1 MKLKEH
7 SSEEKL
13 RGVYYTPLQLA
24 KAIVA
29 MVDMPA
35 KATVLEPSC
44 GDGVFLDALFDV
56 GKMDACENCLA
67 IEIDHQE
74 ADAARQRYKKSKNV
88 KIETSDFFDYYEENK
103 DKRFD
108 LILGN
113 PPYIRYQYLT
123 ETQRREMS
131 QILEASGMRTNKLI
145 NAWVCF
151 VVACSQL
158 LAPSGKL
165 AFVIPS
171 EILQVAYAEDL
182 RLFLSTQFRHLTLL
196 TFKKLVFPDIEQ
208 EVVTLIAEKGVG
220 KTEIRIVELDDLS
233 SLSSL
238 DLSKIPFT
246 PIPHSKEKWTQYFTN
261 ADEDKILRALRKDKR
276 FAPFSDFGIINVGVT
291 TGNNDF
297 FSIDE
302 KVKKL
307 YALDSV
313 LLPLIGRSSHA
324 HGIYFTE
331 ADWQRNCDSAKKAN
345 LLVFPDVPFG
355 TYPDKHKAYIR
366 YGEQTLQ
373 NTGYKCSIRDRW
385 YIVPSIWIPDAFFL
399 RRNNE
404 YPKFV
409 LNKCGAI
416 STDTMHRMKF
426 NADVDPEI
434 LLLSY
439 YNSVSFAFTEICG
452 RSYGGGVLEILPG
465 EMGKILVP
473 KINTLNASLK
483 RELLQHVDQV
493 VRTNVDIEKALDV
506 IDKRLLVDT
515 LGIDPELCTKCRAVW
530 RKLQGRRLGR
540 GNVSTLNNNKFPEI
554 DERAPVQMT
563 FFDPEK
569 LYVVNNSPI
578 TLLGTYRKR
587 CRDWIV
593 QKNLYNYPVTDAEL
607 NEHFEL
613 RAVRYL
619 VLKRQKDE
627 PLYFAVKGSSIV
639 SKADLKNLDYKPSKI
654 HHAKTKYILYKL
666 KKLKAPIQSVKQADA
681 YIVGKGLK

>member
-1 MKLKEH
+1 MKLKKY

-24 KAIVA
+24 KAIVNIA
-29 MVDMPA
+29 DIPN

-44 GDGVFLDALFDV
+44 GDGVFLDAICDV
-56 GKMDACENCLA
+56 GKLDACGKIVA
-67 IEIDHQE
+67 IEIDAQE
-74 ADAARQRYKKSKNV
+74 AATARWRYEKRKNV
-88 KIETSDFFDYYEENK
+88 KIETSDFFVYFEENK

-123 ETQRREMS
+123 DTQRREMS
-131 QILEASGMRTNKLI
+131 KILEASGMRANKLI

-151 VVACSQL
+151 VVACSQML
-158 LAPSGKL
+158 TPSGKL

-182 RLFLSTQFRHLTLL
+182 RLFLSSQFRHLTLL
-196 TFKKLVFPDIEQ
+196 TFKRLVFPDIEQ
-208 EVVTLIAEKGVG
+208 EVVVLIAEKGVG
-220 KTEIRIVELDDLS
+220 KTEIRIVELEDLS
-233 SLSSL
+233 SLPSL
-238 DLSKIPFT
+238 ELTKIPFT

-261 ADEDKILRALRKDKR
+261 NKEDQILRALHKDTR

-291 TGNNDF
+291 TGNNAY

-302 KVKKL
+302 KIKHL
-307 YALDSV
+307 YALDGV

-324 HGIYFTE
+324 HGIYFTKK
-331 ADWQRNCDSAKKAN
+331 DWQQNCDVGKKAN
-345 LLVFPDVPFG
+345 LLVFPNIPFES
-355 TYPDKHKAYIR
+355 YPDKHKAYIR

-373 NTGYKCSIRDRW
+373 NAGYKCSIRNHW

-409 LNKCGAI
+409 LNQCGAI

-426 NADVDPEI
+426 NVDVDPAL

-473 KINTLNASLK
+473 KITAIDKSLK
-483 RELLQHVDQV
+483 RELLEYIDKI
-493 VRTNVDIEKALDV
+493 VRANDDIEKALDV
-506 IDKRLLVDT
+506 VDKKLLVDT
-515 LGIDPELCTKCRAVW
+515 LGIAPELCVKCRTVW

-540 GNVSTLNNNKFPEI
+540 GNVSVMTSRHPTDYVENS
-554 DERAPVQMT
+554 PVQLML
-563 FFDPEK
+563 FEPDG
-569 LYVVNNSPI
+569 LYVVNKSPV
-578 TLLGTYRKR
+578 TLFGTYRKA
-587 CRDWIV
+587 CRDWIIE
-593 QKNLYNYPVTDAEL
+593 KSLYNYPVTDGEL
-607 NEHFEL
+607 KQHNEL
-613 RAVRYL
+613 RVVSYHIL
-619 VLKRQKDE
+619 NRQKDE
-627 PLYFAVKGSSIV
+627 PLYFAVKGYSIV
-639 SKADLKNLDYKPSKI
+639 TKADLKGLDYKPSKK
-654 HHAKTKYILYKL
+654 HHARTKYILYSLEKL
-666 KKLKAPIQSVKQADA
+666 DEPIPSFNQDNA